1 MRGLESYFWGLSSRK
16 RGISFSTFFSFFS
29 FFSFS
34 LLFLLFLPFSKTAKD
49 DDFIANKCLKFL
61 ESTKA
66 TKRQTVVKA
75 QKEQQGLSKKKY
87 QQINKVHRR
96 KGGKDALGTKEVKAA
111 KVKEK

>member
-1 MRGLESYFWGLSSRK
+1 MRGLESYFLGLSSRK
-16 RGISFSTFFSFFS
+16 EVFPFSTFFS

-49 DDFIANKCLKFL
+49 DDFIANKCLKIL

-75 QKEQQGLSKKKY
+75 QKEQQGLSKKKVSTDK
-87 QQINKVHRR
+87 Q
-96 KGGKDALGTKEVKAA
+96 GT
-111 KVKEK
+111 

>member
-1 MRGLESYFWGLSSRK
+1 MNKIHEGLGKLFLGAFKQEKRYFL
-16 RGISFSTFFSFFS
+16 FYLF
-29 FFSFS
+29 

-75 QKEQQGLSKKKY
+75 QKEQQGLSKKKVSTDK
-87 QQINKVHRR
+87 Q
-96 KGGKDALGTKEVKAA
+96 GT
-111 KVKEK
+111 

>member
-29 FFSFS
+29 FS
-34 LLFLLFLPFSKTAKD
+34 LLFLLFLPFSKKAKD

-75 QKEQQGLSKKKY
+75 QKEQQGLSKKKVSTDK
-87 QQINKVHRR
+87 Q
-96 KGGKDALGTKEVKAA
+96 GT
-111 KVKEK
+111 

>member
-1 MRGLESYFWGLSSRK
+1 MNKIHEGLGKLFLGAFKQEKRYFL
-16 RGISFSTFFSFFS
+16 FYLFLLFLL
-29 FFSFS
+29 FSFS

-75 QKEQQGLSKKKY
+75 QKEQQGLSKKKVSTDK
-87 QQINKVHRR
+87 Q
-96 KGGKDALGTKEVKAA
+96 GK
-111 KVKEK
+111 

>member
-1 MRGLESYFWGLSSRK
+1 MNKIHEGLGKLFLGAFKQEKRYF
-16 RGISFSTFFSFFS
+16 FFS

-75 QKEQQGLSKKKY
+75 QKEQQGLSKKKVSTDK
-87 QQINKVHRR
+87 Q
-96 KGGKDALGTKEVKAA
+96 GT
-111 KVKEK
+111 

>member
-16 RGISFSTFFSFFS
+16 RGISFSTFFS

-75 QKEQQGLSKKKY
+75 QREQQGLSKKKVSTDK
-87 QQINKVHRR
+87 Q
-96 KGGKDALGTKEVKAA
+96 GT
-111 KVKEK
+111 

>member
-16 RGISFSTFFSFFS
+16 RGISFSTFFS

-75 QKEQQGLSKKKY
+75 QKEQQGLSKKKVSTDK
-87 QQINKVHRR
+87 Q
-96 KGGKDALGTKEVKAA
+96 GK
-111 KVKEK
+111 

>member
-16 RGISFSTFFSFFS
+16 RGISFSTFFS

-49 DDFIANKCLKFL
+49 DDFIANKCLKIL

-75 QKEQQGLSKKKY
+75 QKEQQGLSKKKS
-87 QQINKVHRR
+87 INR
-96 KGGKDALGTKEVKAA
+96 
-111 KVKEK
+111 

>member
-16 RGISFSTFFSFFS
+16 RGISFSTFFS

-75 QKEQQGLSKKKY
+75 QKEQQGLSKKKASTDK
-87 QQINKVHRR
+87 Q
-96 KGGKDALGTKEVKAA
+96 GK
-111 KVKEK
+111 

>member
-16 RGISFSTFFSFFS
+16 RGISFSTFFS

-75 QKEQQGLSKKKY
+75 QKEQQGLSKKKVSTDK
-87 QQINKVHRR
+87 Q
-96 KGGKDALGTKEVKAA
+96 GT
-111 KVKEK
+111 

>member
-16 RGISFSTFFSFFS
+16 RGISFSTFFS

-49 DDFIANKCLKFL
+49 DDFIANKCLNFL

-66 TKRQTVVKA
+66 IKRETVVKA
-75 QKEQQGLSKKKY
+75 QKEQQGLSKKKS
-87 QQINKVHRR
+87 INR
-96 KGGKDALGTKEVKAA
+96 
-111 KVKEK
+111 